1 MQTPVIEIKDYS
13 FSIGGADILKNISL
27 DVFEGEYLSIIG
39 PNGAGKSTLLKC
51 LIRIYTGGKGVIR
64 LYGKLLSEYGQ
75 KELARLISYVPQSDG
90 RNLDFTVYE
99 FVLMGRYPYLSPFS
113 SVKSSDKSAVDDAL
127 KLTETARL
135 SDRSINTLS
144 GGEKQN
150 VMIAAAIAQG
160 AKILLLDEPTTFL
173 DPKHQSDI
181 NRTLKRVNR
190 ASGIT
195 IISVTHDIN
204 SAAMI
209 SDRMT
214 VLKNGRSE
222 FSGVPSELMDNTVL
236 EKVYN
241 NVFRF
246 CISSSD
252 RKQDLSFRRKTRN
265 DQEKNFIIMLS
276 VFSLFVILWR
286 SL

>member
-1 MQTPVIEIKDYS
+1 MRTPVIEIKDYS
-13 FSIGGADILKNISL
+13 FSIGGAEILKNIFL
-27 DVFEGEYLSIIG
+27 DVFDGEYLSIIG

-51 LIRIYTGGKGVIR
+51 LIRIYTGGKGIIR
-64 LYGKLLSEYGQ
+64 LYGKPLSEYGQ
-75 KELARLISYVPQSDG
+75 KELARFISYVPQSDG

-113 SVKSSDKSAVDDAL
+113 SVKPSDRSAVDDAL
-127 KLTETARL
+127 NQTETTRL

-195 IISVTHDIN
+195 VISVTHDIN

-214 VLKNGRSE
+214 VLKDGRSE
-222 FSGVPSELMDNTVL
+222 FSGVPSELMNNTVL

-241 NVFRF
+241 KSFVFVSHPQTGNRL
-246 CISSSD
+246 IVPEE
-252 RKQDLSFRRKTRN
+252 N
-265 DQEKNFIIMLS
+265 PE
-276 VFSLFVILWR
+276 
-286 SL
+286 